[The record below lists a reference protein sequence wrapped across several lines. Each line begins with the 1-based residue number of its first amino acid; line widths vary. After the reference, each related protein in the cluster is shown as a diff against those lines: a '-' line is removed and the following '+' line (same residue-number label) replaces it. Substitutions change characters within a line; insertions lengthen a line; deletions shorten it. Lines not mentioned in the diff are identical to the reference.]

1 MKPEESVDNSR
12 VETSHDAMVEST
24 TSISSPARVRKKSNK
39 ILDDQ
44 TTISD
49 LLPSDILMDILKLL
63 PAKTLVRFLSVSK
76 LWSSILRRQDF
87 KKLFLTESSK
97 QPQRLFFIP
106 SQDEDKVKDC
116 VLFSLETHDSGEAL
130 IAALHHKT
138 NLAYP
143 YTNNTSHVR
152 DLVCFGTNFA
162 SDELV
167 VHNTSTRRS
176 ITLPKLDS
184 QSFYVVKQFLSY
196 DPIDDVYKVLCMTRR
211 RVTAEGS
218 ETFQVL
224 TLGNENSW
232 RMIEGAWH
240 TYTPTSYG
248 ICIDGVLY
256 YQVSTDKETRYSISF
271 VSFDVKSEQ
280 FNLINRPG
288 DGGYLGLTIMMRY
301 EGKLGIIST
310 YMNIKDSLVFWVL
323 EDAMK
328 HEWLKKVIDFT
339 DPWPLHQKYR
349 FVDFNDDA
357 GEFVLAPCSWCE
369 PPYYVYY
376 YDPKTNILR
385 KVPITGYERQP
396 NFPTYLFTR
405 QVESLMFL

>member
-211 RVTAEGS
+211 R
-218 ETFQVL
+218 
-224 TLGNENSW
+224 
-232 RMIEGAWH
+232 
-240 TYTPTSYG
+240 
-248 ICIDGVLY
+248 
-256 YQVSTDKETRYSISF
+256 
-271 VSFDVKSEQ
+271 
-280 FNLINRPG
+280 
-288 DGGYLGLTIMMRY
+288 
-301 EGKLGIIST
+301 
-310 YMNIKDSLVFWVL
+310 
-323 EDAMK
+323 
-328 HEWLKKVIDFT
+328 
-339 DPWPLHQKYR
+339 KYR